1 MIPRQTL
8 TLETVMPKTSRSSS
22 TAASSSRCCSTTQRI
37 RSDERRISTADYVI
51 CIHSA
56 GANESQGSYIGQIVN
71 ATSSEEL
78 LFP

>member
-1 MIPRQTL
+1 MSGTCKLFAGEIFIANPR
-8 TLETVMPKTSRSSS
+8 SN
-22 TAASSSRCCSTTQRI
+22 
-37 RSDERRISTADYVI
+37 STADYVI
-51 CIHSA
+51 CIRCA